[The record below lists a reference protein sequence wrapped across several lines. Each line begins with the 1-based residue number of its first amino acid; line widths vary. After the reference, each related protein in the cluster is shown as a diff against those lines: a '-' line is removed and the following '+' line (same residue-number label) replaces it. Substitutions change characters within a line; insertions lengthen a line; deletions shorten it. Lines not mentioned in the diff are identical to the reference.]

1 MAFDFKKEY
10 KEFYLPS
17 GKPGIVTVPPMKY
30 LAVRGFGNPNDE
42 EGDYKKAV
50 GLLYALAYTIKMSPK
65 GGHMIEGYF
74 DYVVPPLEGL
84 WYQEGISGV
93 DYSRKDEFHWISMIR
108 VPDFV
113 TEDVFQWAVREADRK
128 KNIDVSKAEFLSADE
143 GLCVQIMHV
152 GAFDDEPATVKV
164 MDDFALENG
173 YELDFSPIRLHHE
186 IYLSDPRKCAP
197 EKLKTVIRHPVRR
210 RDGLR

>member
-30 LAVRGFGNPNDE
+30 LAVRGSGNPNDE

-113 TEDVFQWAVREADRK
+113 TEDVFQWAVREAERK
-128 KNIDVSKAEFLSADE
+128 KKIDVSKAEFLSAAE

>member
-30 LAVRGFGNPNDE
+30 LAVRGSGNPNDE

-74 DYVVPPLEGL
+74 EYVVPPLEGL

-113 TEDVFQWAVREADRK
+113 TEDVFQWAVRETERK
-128 KNIDVSKAEFLSADE
+128 KKIDVSKAELFTADE

>member
-30 LAVRGFGNPNDE
+30 LAVRGSGNPNDE

-74 DYVVPPLEGL
+74 EYVVPPLEGL

-113 TEDVFQWAVREADRK
+113 TEDVFQWAVRETERK
-128 KNIDVSKAEFLSADE
+128 KKIDVSKAEFLSADE

-173 YELDFSPIRLHHE
+173 YELDFSSRRLHHE

-197 EKLKTVIRHPVRR
+197 EKLRTVIRHPVRR

>member
-30 LAVRGFGNPNDE
+30 LAVRGSGNPNDE

-50 GLLYALAYTIKMSPK
+50 GLLYALAYTIKMSTK

-113 TEDVFQWAVREADRK
+113 TEDVFQWAVREAERK

-173 YELDFSPIRLHHE
+173 YELDFSRIRLHHE

>member
-30 LAVRGFGNPNDE
+30 LAVRGSGNPNDE

-74 DYVVPPLEGL
+74 EYVVPPLEGL

-113 TEDVFQWAVREADRK
+113 TEDVFQWAVREAERK

-173 YELDFSPIRLHHE
+173 YELDFSRIRLHHE

>member
-30 LAVRGFGNPNDE
+30 LAVRGYGNPNEE

-74 DYVVPPLEGL
+74 EYVVPPLEGL

-113 TEDVFQWAVREADRK
+113 TEDVFQWAVREAERK
-128 KNIDVSKAEFLSADE
+128 KNIDVSKAELLTADE

-164 MDDFALENG
+164 MDGFALESG
-173 YELDFSPIRLHHE
+173 YELDFSPRRMHHE
-186 IYLSDPRKCAP
+186 IYLSDPRRCAP
-197 EKLKTVIRHPVRR
+197 EKLKTVIRHPIRR